1 MENTAVQSVLRR
13 HRNMLLSRQLHE
25 PVWQECANYTFPE
38 RGYAL
43 NGSTEPTPQENQT
56 NKNRILDDTAPD
68 SARTL
73 ASNIVAGTTPANSI
87 WFGMDSNS
95 TAQQQNDEASR
106 WLDDAAHTIFT
117 NIHQSNFDA
126 VAYECMIDLM
136 PSGWFVMYVDEKK
149 EGGFHFEQWPI
160 AQCCISSSVQGGLV
174 DTIFRCLS
182 LTVEQVVSM
191 YGPDNVSQQTRDA
204 YNNEKYDDKVEV
216 LHAIYP
222 RQIHAVGARMSR
234 NLPFASVHI
243 EISKQHLLK
252 ESGYHEFPC
261 IVPRWML
268 VPGTPYATGPVSQA
282 LGAIRSVND
291 VKALELTALDL
302 AISGMWIAEDD
313 GVLNPRSV
321 KVGPRKIIVASSV
334 DSMKP
339 LMSGAD
345 FNVGFTSEER
355 LQASIRKT
363 MMADQ
368 LQPQDGPAMTATEV
382 IQRVQLIRQLL
393 GPIYG
398 RLQAEYLTPLIV
410 RCFGIAYRAGALGQA
425 PESLRD
431 YSVKFIGSLAR
442 AQRLE
447 EVNAIDQYVAGAVAT
462 SQVYPNVLDTIDF
475 DAAQK
480 VRAKALGVPN
490 AVVPSDDDIQAKR
503 DQRQQAQEQAQQNQL
518 EQEVISKAAPAVAQK
533 MVA

>member
-1 MENTAVQSVLRR
+1 MTTLVQTVLRR
-13 HRNMLLSRQLHE
+13 HRNMLQLRHLHE

-38 RGYAL
+38 RGYGL
-43 NGSTEPTPQENQT
+43 NGSTVPTPTENQT
-56 NKNRILDDTAPD
+56 NKNRIMDDTAPD

-73 ASNIVAGTTPANSI
+73 SSNIVAGTTPANSI
-87 WFGMDSNS
+87 WFGLDSS
-95 TAQQQNDEASR
+95 TSAEQENDEASR
-106 WLDDAAHTIFT
+106 WLSDAAHTIFI

-136 PSGWFVMYVDEKK
+136 PSGWFVMYIDEKK
-149 EGGFHFEQWPI
+149 EGGYNFEQWPI
-160 AQCCISSSVQGGLV
+160 AQCCVSSSKPGSLI
-174 DTIFRCLS
+174 DTIFRQVD
-182 LTVEQVVSM
+182 LTVEQVINE
-191 YGPDNVSQQTRDA
+191 YGRDNVSQKVRDC
-204 YNNEKYDDKVEV
+204 YDNEQYDEKITV

-222 RQIHAVGARMSR
+222 RTVHAVGARMSK
-234 NLPFASVHI
+234 NLPFASMHI
-243 EISKQHLLK
+243 EVSTQHLLK

-261 IVPRWML
+261 VVPRWML
-268 VPGTPYATGPVSQA
+268 VPGTSYATGPVSQA
-282 LGAIRSVND
+282 LGSIRTIND
-291 VKALELTALDL
+291 VKTMELMAMDL

-321 KVGPRKIIVASSV
+321 KVGPRKIIVANSV

-339 LMSGAD
+339 LTSGAD
-345 FNVGFTSEER
+345 FNVAFTSEER

-363 MMADQ
+363 LMADQ

-382 IQRVQLIRQLL
+382 HVRVQLIRQLL

-398 RLQAEYLTPLIV
+398 RLQAEYLTPLIT

-431 YSVKFIGSLAR
+431 YNVKYENSLAR
-442 AQRLE
+442 AQKLE
-447 EVNAIDQYVAGAVAT
+447 EVTAIDQYVAGAMAT
-462 SQVYPNVLDTIDF
+462 AEIYPDVMDTVNI

-490 AVVPSDDDIQAKR
+490 SVVPSDDEIRAKR
-503 DQRQQAQEQAQQNQL
+503 DERQQKQEQAQQDAV
-518 EQEVISKAAPAVAQK
+518 EAEVITKAAPAMAQQ